1 MSIVIAGATGQLGR
15 LVVGE
20 LLQRGVP
27 AREIVA
33 GGRSAEQLEDLAG
46 LGVRTASVDYNDPA
60 SLDSA
65 LSEGDTLLL
74 ISGNDIQNRTA
85 QHETVIDAVVR
96 AKVAHILYTSVLA
109 ADSTPI
115 ILAPDHVKAEEY
127 IRASGLPFTFL
138 RNGWYTENYA
148 AALATA
154 RETGTLL
161 GSAGEGRVASATRA
175 DYAAAIAAVLTTPG
189 HEGRVYEL
197 SGDYA
202 WTYEE
207 LASAFSTVLG
217 RTVSYDSVSSAE
229 HASALEAAGLDPA
242 TAGFLA
248 ALDGNIR
255 EDALAL
261 TTGDLARLAG
271 RPTTPLLDGLRPLAV

>member
-85 QHETVIDAVVR
+85 QHETVIDAAVR

-175 DYAAAIAAVLTTPG
+175 DFAAATAAVLTTPG

>member
-15 LVVGE
+15 LVVGK
-20 LLQRGVP
+20 LLHGGVP
-27 AREIVA
+27 AGEIVA
-33 GGRSAEQLEDLAG
+33 GGRSAEQLADLAG
-46 LGVRTASVDYNDPA
+46 LGVQTASVDYNDPA
-60 SLDSA
+60 SIDSA
-65 LSEGDTLLL
+65 LGEGDTLLL
-74 ISGNDIQNRTA
+74 ISSNDIQNRTT
-85 QHETVIDAVVR
+85 QHETVIDAAVR

-189 HEGRVYEL
+189 HEGRIYEL

-217 RTVSYDSVSSAE
+217 RSVSYLSVSSAE

-255 EDALAL
+255 QDALAL

>member
-33 GGRSAEQLEDLAG
+33 GGRSAEQLADLAG

-60 SLDSA
+60 SVDSA

-85 QHETVIDAVVR
+85 QHETVIDAAVR

>member
-15 LVVGE
+15 LVVKE
-20 LLQRGVP
+20 LLSRGVP
-27 AREIVA
+27 AAQIVA
-33 GGRSAEQLEDLAG
+33 AGRSAAQLTELAG
-46 LGVRTASVDYNDPA
+46 HGVKTAAVDYNAPA
-60 SLDSA
+60 SVESA
-65 LSEGDTLLL
+65 LTEGDTLLL
-74 ISGNDIQNRTA
+74 ISGNDIQSRTA
-85 QHETVIDAVVR
+85 QHENVIDAAAR
-96 AKVAHILYTSVLA
+96 AKVARILYTSVLA
-109 ADSTPI
+109 ADTTPV

-127 IRASGLPFTFL
+127 IRVSGLPYTFL

-148 AALATA
+148 DALLAA

-161 GSAGEGRVASATRA
+161 GSAGEGRVASATRG
-175 DYAAAIAAVLTTPG
+175 DYAAAIAAVLTTAG
-189 HEGRVYEL
+189 HDNKTYEL

-202 WTYEE
+202 WTYTE
-207 LASAFSTVLG
+207 LASAFSTILG
-217 RTVSYDSVSSAE
+217 RTVTYRSVTAAE
-229 HASALEAAGLDPA
+229 HVTALEAAGLDPA

-271 RPTTPLLDGLRPLAV
+271 RPTTPLVDGLRPLAG

>member
-15 LVVGE
+15 LVVEE
-20 LLQRGVP
+20 LLHRGVP
-27 AREIVA
+27 GGEIVA
-33 GGRSAEQLEDLAG
+33 GGRSATQLAELAG
-46 LGVRTASVDYNDPA
+46 LGVKTASVDYNDPA
-60 SLDSA
+60 SVISA

-74 ISGNDIQNRTA
+74 ISGNDIQNRTT
-85 QHETVIDAVVR
+85 QHEAVIDAAVR

-115 ILAPDHVKAEEY
+115 ILAPDHVKAEQY

-189 HEGRVYEL
+189 HEGHVYEL

-217 RTVSYDSVSSAE
+217 RSVSYHSVNSAE
-229 HASALEAAGLDPA
+229 HASALEAAGLDAA

-271 RPTTPLLDGLRPLAV
+271 RPTTPLIDGLRPLAV

>member
-85 QHETVIDAVVR
+85 QHENVIDAAVR

>member
-27 AREIVA
+27 AGEIVA
-33 GGRSAEQLEDLAG
+33 GGRSAEQLADLAG

-60 SLDSA
+60 SVDSA

-85 QHETVIDAVVR
+85 QHEAVIDAAVR

-217 RTVSYDSVSSAE
+217 RAVSYDSVSSAE

-271 RPTTPLLDGLRPLAV
+271 RHTTPLLDGLRSLAV

>member
-15 LVVGE
+15 LVVEE
-20 LLQRGVP
+20 LLHRGVP
-27 AREIVA
+27 GGEIVA
-33 GGRSAEQLEDLAG
+33 GGRSAAQLAELAG
-46 LGVRTASVDYNDPA
+46 LGVKTASVDYNDPA
-60 SLDSA
+60 SVISA

-74 ISGNDIQNRTA
+74 ISGNDIQNRTT
-85 QHETVIDAVVR
+85 QHEAVIDAAVR

-115 ILAPDHVKAEEY
+115 ILAPDHVKAEQY

-189 HEGRVYEL
+189 HEGHVYEL

-217 RTVSYDSVSSAE
+217 RSVSYHSVNSAE
-229 HASALEAAGLDPA
+229 HASALEAAGLDAA

-271 RPTTPLLDGLRPLAV
+271 RPTTPLIDGLRPLAV

>member
-15 LVVGE
+15 LVVEE
-20 LLQRGVP
+20 LLHRGVP
-27 AREIVA
+27 GGEIVA
-33 GGRSAEQLEDLAG
+33 GGRSAAQLAQLAG
-46 LGVRTASVDYNDPA
+46 LGVKTASVDYNDPA
-60 SLDSA
+60 SVISA

-74 ISGNDIQNRTA
+74 ISGNDIQNRTT
-85 QHETVIDAVVR
+85 QHEAVIDAAVR

-115 ILAPDHVKAEEY
+115 ILAPDHVKAEQY

-189 HEGRVYEL
+189 HEGHVYEL

-217 RTVSYDSVSSAE
+217 RSVSYHSVNSAE
-229 HASALEAAGLDPA
+229 HASALEAAGLDAA

-271 RPTTPLLDGLRPLAV
+271 RPTTPLIDGLRPLAV

>member
-27 AREIVA
+27 AGEIVA
-33 GGRSAEQLEDLAG
+33 GGRSAEQLADLAG

-60 SLDSA
+60 SVDSA

-85 QHETVIDAVVR
+85 QHETVIDAAVR

>member
-85 QHETVIDAVVR
+85 QHETVIDAAVR

-207 LASAFSTVLG
+207 LAAAFSTVLG

>member
-27 AREIVA
+27 AGEIVA
-33 GGRSAEQLEDLAG
+33 GGRSAEQLADLAG

-85 QHETVIDAVVR
+85 QHETVIDAAVR

-175 DYAAAIAAVLTTPG
+175 DFAAATAPVLTTPG

-207 LASAFSTVLG
+207 LAAAFSTVLG

>member
-27 AREIVA
+27 AGQIVA
-33 GGRSAEQLEDLAG
+33 GGRSAEQLADLAG
-46 LGVRTASVDYNDPA
+46 FGVRTASVDYNDPA
-60 SLDSA
+60 SVDSA
-65 LSEGDTLLL
+65 LSDGDTLLL

-85 QHETVIDAVVR
+85 QHETVIDAAVR

-148 AALATA
+148 AALAAA

>member
-27 AREIVA
+27 AGEIVA
-33 GGRSAEQLEDLAG
+33 GGRSAEQLADLAG

-60 SLDSA
+60 SVDSA

-85 QHETVIDAVVR
+85 QHETVIDAAVR

-127 IRASGLPFTFL
+127 ILASGLPFTFL

-148 AALATA
+148 AALAKA

-217 RTVSYDSVSSAE
+217 RAVSYDSVSSAE

-261 TTGDLARLAG
+261 TTGDLARLTG

>member
-27 AREIVA
+27 AGKIVA
-33 GGRSAEQLEDLAG
+33 GGRSAEQLADLAG

-60 SLDSA
+60 SVDSA

-85 QHETVIDAVVR
+85 QHETVIDAAVR

-115 ILAPDHVKAEEY
+115 VLAPDHVKAEEY

-189 HEGRVYEL
+189 HEGQVYEL

-217 RTVSYDSVSSAE
+217 RAVSYDSVSSAE
-229 HASALEAAGLDPA
+229 HASALEAAGLDPV

>member
-15 LVVGE
+15 LVVRE
-20 LLQRGVP
+20 LLGRGVP
-27 AREIVA
+27 VEQIVA
-33 GGRSAEQLEDLAG
+33 AGRSAQQLAELAAY
-46 LGVRTASVDYNDPA
+46 GVRTATVDYDDPA
-60 SLDSA
+60 TVDAALD
-65 LSEGDTLLL
+65 EGDTLLL
-74 ISGNDIQNRTA
+74 ISGSDIQNRST
-85 QHETVIDAVVR
+85 QHETVIGAAVR

-109 ADSTPI
+109 ADTNELV
-115 ILAPDHVKAEEY
+115 LAPDHAKAEEA

-148 AALATA
+148 AALLTA

-161 GSAGEGRVASATRA
+161 ASAGEGRVASATRA

-202 WTYEE
+202 WTFGE
-207 LASAFSTVLG
+207 LASAFSTVLE
-217 RTVSYDSVSSAE
+217 RNVSYLPVSSAE
-229 HASALEAAGLDPA
+229 HVSALEAAGLDPA

-255 EDALAL
+255 QGALAL

-271 RPTTPLLDGLRPLAV
+271 RPTTPLVDGLRPLAG

>member
-85 QHETVIDAVVR
+85 QHENVIDAAVR

-207 LASAFSTVLG
+207 LAAAFSTVLG

>member
-27 AREIVA
+27 AGEIVA
-33 GGRSAEQLEDLAG
+33 GGRSAEQLADLAG
-46 LGVRTASVDYNDPA
+46 LGVGTASIDYNDPA
-60 SLDSA
+60 SVDSA

-85 QHETVIDAVVR
+85 HHGTVIDAAVR

-115 ILAPDHVKAEEY
+115 ILAPDHVKAEQY

-148 AALATA
+148 AALAAA
-154 RETGTLL
+154 RETGQLL

>member
-15 LVVGE
+15 LVVEE
-20 LLQRGVP
+20 LLRRGVP
-27 AREIVA
+27 AGQIVA
-33 GGRSAEQLEDLAG
+33 AGRSAGQLADLAG
-46 LGVRTASVDYNDPA
+46 RGVRTASVDYNDPSSIDA
-60 SLDSA
+60 A
-65 LSEGDTLLL
+65 LSEGDTFLL
-74 ISGNDIQNRTA
+74 ISGNDIQNRTT
-85 QHETVIDAVVR
+85 QHENVIDAAAR
-96 AKVAHILYTSVLA
+96 AKVGHILYTSVLA
-109 ADSTPI
+109 ADTTPI

-148 AALATA
+148 PALHTA
-154 RETGTLL
+154 RETGMLL
-161 GSAGEGRVASATRA
+161 ASAGEGRVASATRA

-189 HEGRVYEL
+189 HEGHIYEL

-202 WTYEE
+202 WSFEE
-207 LASAFSTVLG
+207 LASALSTVLG
-217 RTVSYDSVSSAE
+217 RNVDYRTLSTED

-255 EDALAL
+255 QGTLAM
-261 TTGDLARLAG
+261 TTGDLSRLAG
-271 RPTTPLLDGLRPLAV
+271 RPTTPLLDGLRPLAQ

>member
-85 QHETVIDAVVR
+85 QHETVIDAAVR

-175 DYAAAIAAVLTTPG
+175 DFAAATAAVLTTPG

-207 LASAFSTVLG
+207 LAAAFSTVLG

>member
-15 LVVGE
+15 LVVEE
-20 LLQRGVP
+20 LLHRGVP
-27 AREIVA
+27 GGEIVA
-33 GGRSAEQLEDLAG
+33 GGRSATQLAELAG
-46 LGVRTASVDYNDPA
+46 LGVKTASVDYNDPA
-60 SLDSA
+60 SVISA
-65 LSEGDTLLL
+65 LSEGDTMLL
-74 ISGNDIQNRTA
+74 ISGNDIQNRTT
-85 QHETVIDAVVR
+85 QHEAVIDAAVR

-115 ILAPDHVKAEEY
+115 ILAPDHVKAEQY

-189 HEGRVYEL
+189 HEGHVYEL

-217 RTVSYDSVSSAE
+217 RSVSYHSVNSAE
-229 HASALEAAGLDPA
+229 HASALEAAGLDAA

-271 RPTTPLLDGLRPLAV
+271 RPTTPLIDGLRPLAV

>member
-15 LVVGE
+15 LVVEE
-20 LLQRGVP
+20 LLHRGVP
-27 AREIVA
+27 VGEIVA
-33 GGRSAEQLEDLAG
+33 GGRSAAQLAELAG
-46 LGVRTASVDYNDPA
+46 LGVKTASVDYNDPA
-60 SLDSA
+60 SVISA

-74 ISGNDIQNRTA
+74 ISGNDIQNRTT
-85 QHETVIDAVVR
+85 QHEAVIDAAVR

-115 ILAPDHVKAEEY
+115 ILAPDHVKAEQY

-189 HEGRVYEL
+189 HEGHVYEL

-217 RTVSYDSVSSAE
+217 RSVSYHSVNSAE
-229 HASALEAAGLDPA
+229 HASALEAAGLDAA

-271 RPTTPLLDGLRPLAV
+271 RPTTPLIDGLRPLAV

>member
-27 AREIVA
+27 AGEIVA
-33 GGRSAEQLEDLAG
+33 GGRSAEQLADLAG

-60 SLDSA
+60 SVDSA

-85 QHETVIDAVVR
+85 QHETVIDAAVR
-96 AKVAHILYTSVLA
+96 ANVAHILYTSVLA

-217 RTVSYDSVSSAE
+217 RTVSYDSVSSTE

-248 ALDGNIR
+248 ALDGSIR

>member
-15 LVVGE
+15 LVVEE
-20 LLQRGVP
+20 LLRRGVP
-27 AREIVA
+27 AGQIVA
-33 GGRSAEQLEDLAG
+33 AGRSVEQLAG
-46 LGVRTASVDYNDPA
+46 MADRGVRTASVDYNDPSSVDA
-60 SLDSA
+60 A

-74 ISGNDIQNRTA
+74 ISGNDIQNRTT
-85 QHETVIDAVVR
+85 QHETVIDAAAR
-96 AKVAHILYTSVLA
+96 AKVGHILYTSVLA
-109 ADSTPI
+109 AETTPI

-127 IRASGLPFTFL
+127 IRASGLPFTFF

-148 AALATA
+148 PALHTA

-161 GSAGEGRVASATRA
+161 ASAGEGRVASATRA

-189 HEGRVYEL
+189 HEGQIYEL

-202 WTYEE
+202 WSFEE
-207 LASAFSTVLG
+207 LASALSTVLG
-217 RTVSYDSVSSAE
+217 RSVDYRALSTE
-229 HASALEAAGLDPA
+229 DHASALESAGLDPA

-255 EDALAL
+255 QGALAL
-261 TTGDLARLAG
+261 TTGDLSRLAG
-271 RPTTPLLDGLRPLAV
+271 RPTTPLLDGLRLLAG

>member
-85 QHETVIDAVVR
+85 QHETVIDAAVR

>member
-27 AREIVA
+27 AGEIVA
-33 GGRSAEQLEDLAG
+33 GGRSAEQLADLAG
-46 LGVRTASVDYNDPA
+46 LGVGTASIDYNDPA
-60 SLDSA
+60 SVDSA

-85 QHETVIDAVVR
+85 QHETVIDAAVR

-115 ILAPDHVKAEEY
+115 ILAPDHVKAEQY

-154 RETGTLL
+154 RETGKLL